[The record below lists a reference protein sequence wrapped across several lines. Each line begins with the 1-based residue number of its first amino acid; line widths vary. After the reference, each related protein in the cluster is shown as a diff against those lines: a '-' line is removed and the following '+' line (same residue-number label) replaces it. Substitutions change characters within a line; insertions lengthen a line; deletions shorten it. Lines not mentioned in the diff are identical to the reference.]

1 MVSADNANEQLVV
14 KWFENLSAG
23 NFDVLK
29 SMLHADATWKVQVR
43 GIQGSGAHKGPA
55 GIIDE
60 FLKPV
65 RLGLFKEGDPKL
77 PIDNVLSKGSLVC
90 VECRGEGQMK
100 NGTEYRNLYCWL
112 VEVKD
117 GKIFEVREYMDSY
130 YVSTL
135 SNPQKS

>member
-1 MVSADNANEQLVV
+1 MVTADNANEQLVMT
-14 KWFENLSAG
+14 WFQKLSDG
-23 NFDVLK
+23 DFDALK
-29 SMLHADATWKVQVR
+29 ALLHPDATWKVQVQGVQGAGVHR
-43 GIQGSGAHKGPA
+43 GPV

-77 PIDNVLSKGSLVC
+77 PIDNILSKGPLVA
-90 VECRGEGQMK
+90 VECHGEGQMK
-100 NGTEYRNLYCWL
+100 SGKEYRNLYCWM

-117 GKIFEVREYMDSY
+117 QKIFAIREYMDSY

-135 SNPQKS
+135 G

>member
-1 MVSADNANEQLVV
+1 MVTADNVNERLVL
-14 KWFENLSAG
+14 KWFETLSAG
-23 NFDVLK
+23 DFDALK
-29 SMLHADATWKVQVR
+29 AMLHPEATWKVQVH
-43 GIQGSGAHKGPA
+43 GVQGAGVHQGPI

-77 PIDNVLSKGSLVC
+77 PVDNILSKGPLVA

-100 NGTEYRNLYCWL
+100 NGAEYRNLYCWL

-117 GKIFEVREYMDSY
+117 GKIFAIREYMDSF

-135 SNPQKS
+135 G